1 MYRRAKMI
9 LLKELF
15 KLEQSK
21 VEAKD
26 AGKVDQSLDP
36 RLSVFSSDRRC
47 RKCLK
52 TLRSL
57 TGPWTSSAPR

>member
-36 RLSVFSSDRRC
+36 RLSVFSSDRRY

-52 TLRSL
+52 TLRCL

>member
-21 VEAKD
+21 VEA
-26 AGKVDQSLDP
+26 KVDQSLDP